1 MGVDKPAKRRCRLIG
16 ELMDSAAVRGAE
28 NCADPA
34 FGEASGYFEA
44 LWAGDADGD
53 EIGGFTLLTELAD
66 DFAGGGACAVT
77 RQGEGEGIF
86 AGKWR

>member
-1 MGVDKPAKRRCRLIG
+1 MGVDKPAKRRCWLIG
-16 ELMDSAAVRGAE
+16 ELVDSAAVRGAE

-34 FGEASGYFEA
+34 FGEAGGYFEA

-66 DFAGGGACAVT
+66 DLAGGGACAVT
-77 RQGEGEGIF
+77 
-86 AGKWR
+86 